1 MIWGGLLGAILI
13 AVIVVVV
20 VVVTGKDDESGSSEK
35 HRMELNDFLT
45 NEYAASHFNGT
56 FINDEEILFSNSDG
70 YLSLYNV
77 NTRTESVLL
86 NDEKIIATGFGYWV
100 SPTKEFLLIA
110 KDRISSFR
118 HSFHAH
124 YDVLNL
130 SDKTVTPLTVGDS
143 QQNLQYAQWSPV
155 SNGIV
160 FVYNN
165 DIYYKSS
172 PTVEARRI
180 TSDGSQ
186 YIYNGIPDWVYEE
199 EVFASNCAMW
209 FSPDGNKLAY
219 VRFDDTPVRVM
230 SIPIYGTPGSL
241 DFQYTRQMGMLY
253 PKAGSPNPLAT
264 LHSVDLT
271 ATTLT
276 ALSHPYVGPSENQK
290 PLLTAVA
297 WLDNTQVVAAW
308 MNRIQNECF
317 IHKCTASA
325 DQCTHVS

>member
-1 MIWGGLLGAILI
+1 
-13 AVIVVVV
+13 
-20 VVVTGKDDESGSSEK
+20 
-35 HRMELNDFLT
+35 MELNDFLT

-56 FINDEEILFSNSDG
+56 FINDEEIMFSNSDG
-70 YLSLYNV
+70 YLSLYNI

-110 KDRISSFR
+110 RDRISSFR

-143 QQNLQYAQWSPV
+143 QLPLQYAQWSPV

-160 FVYNN
+160 FVLNN

-230 SIPIYGTPGSL
+230 TIPIYGTPGSL

-317 IHKCTASA
+317 IHKCTATA
-325 DQCTHVS
+325 DQCTHVSGFYIPIIRNISNNRLFSSSLPLNPPPDG